1 MNSITRNIIIGIFFL
16 ISFNSNSQSFVVNN
30 IVIEGNKTT
39 KANFILREL
48 LFSIGDTISI
58 NEWKSISEQSVENL
72 INTSLFNE
80 ANINLSNN
88 DNVGE
93 IKILLVERWYLWPIP
108 QFTIEE
114 RNFNVWWESKD
125 FSRASLGLFV
135 NHNNMRGRGEIMKLL
150 LMFGYN
156 KKLGFAYEMPYIN
169 KKKTIGI
176 GFQSIYT
183 TRHEVNMYTDYDK
196 QVYLK
201 TEDEEIQQDWIT
213 SVQLTYRPKIFIH
226 HLLQLR
232 YHQWYF
238 SDTLLSTNNNYSSNI
253 DNKLKYF
260 GVFYKFK
267 LDYRDYKPYPLSG
280 YYADIEINK
289 IGFRVFDNNLNIL
302 SFKST
307 MRKYTTLSPR
317 VFIAGGLI
325 AKVSTNAY
333 QPYLFEK
340 GLGYGRDF
348 VRGYEYYVIDGQ
360 DYLVGKTNVKFAII
374 PKKVFEIG
382 FIPTDKFNKIPVS
395 LYINAFADAGYV
407 NNKQNYSITNILPNT
422 FLYSGGLGIDFVTYY
437 DAVARFEWAVNGMG
451 ESHFYVHFIAPI

>member
-1 MNSITRNIIIGIFFL
+1 MTRIIKNIIIGIFFF
-16 ISFNSNSQSFVVNN
+16 ISFSSYSQSFIVKN
-30 IVIEGNKTT
+30 IEIEGNKIT
-39 KANFILREL
+39 KTNFILREL
-48 LFSIGDTISI
+48 LFSIGDTICFKDW
-58 NEWKSISEQSVENL
+58 ESISKQSIENL

-80 ANINLSNN
+80 ANIELSKT
-88 DNVGE
+88 DNSGE

-125 FSRASLGLFV
+125 LSRASIGLFV

-156 KKLGFAYEMPYIN
+156 KKLGVAYEMPYIN

-183 TRHEVNMYTDYDK
+183 TRHEVNMYTEFDE

-201 TEDEEIQQDWIT
+201 TENKEIQEDWI
-213 SVQLTYRPKIFIH
+213 SSIQMTYRPGIFMH
-226 HLLQLR
+226 NLLQFR

-238 SDTLLSTNNNYSSNI
+238 SDTLLATNSNYSSNLE
-253 DNKLKYF
+253 NNLKYF
-260 GVFYKFK
+260 GIYYKFK
-267 LDYRDYKPYPLSG
+267 LDHRDYKPYPLSG
-280 YYADIEINK
+280 YYADIEVNK
-289 IGFRVFDNNLNIL
+289 TGLGIFENDLNIL

-307 MRKYTTLSPR
+307 MRKYFTLSPR
-317 VFIAGGLI
+317 FFLAGGII
-325 AKVSTNAY
+325 AKVSNKAY
-333 QPYLFEK
+333 QPYLLER

-348 VRGYEYYVIDGQ
+348 VRGYEYYVVDGQ
-360 DYLVGKTNVKFAII
+360 NYLVGKTNVKFAII
-374 PKKVFEIG
+374 PKKVFNIG

-395 LYINAFADAGYV
+395 LYINAFADAAYV
-407 NNKQNYSITNILPNT
+407 NNRQDYSITNILPNT
-422 FLYSGGLGIDFVTYY
+422 FIYAGGFGIDFVTYY
-437 DAVARFEWAVNGMG
+437 DAVARFEWAVNKIG